1 MTVAGSVGPVFARDV
16 FGERP
21 FSALAVIS
29 RATRA
34 DFARSVPDDPSCPAD
49 ARLSEPGRIAKQMLE
64 NLGGLWGVH
73 LLADVET
80 LEILN
85 KMAGGVRK
93 RSNEYDTIEETFEL
107 RTASIKDWSDLMA
120 RRKQRRRL
128 PEVELQDF
136 TNKNVIRVGLETD
149 CPHCQ
154 AKNWSSLTAVD
165 YRVSCDR
172 CLKSY
177 EFPQARLR
185 EHSKNF
191 YYRVVGPFSVPDY
204 GRGSYASLLALRVI
218 NRFNMTMGELTFA
231 TA

>member
-1 MTVAGSVGPVFARDV
+1 MGGDRVLVSSEGLILTQQRKESEQYVQLLSSDQAFVGWL
-16 FGERP
+16 ERQG
-21 FSALAVIS
+21 IK
-29 RATRA
+29 
-34 DFARSVPDDPSCPAD
+34 

-149 CPHCQ
+149 
-154 AKNWSSLTAVD
+154 
-165 YRVSCDR
+165 
-172 CLKSY
+172 
-177 EFPQARLR
+177 
-185 EHSKNF
+185 
-191 YYRVVGPFSVPDY
+191 
-204 GRGSYASLLALRVI
+204 
-218 NRFNMTMGELTFA
+218 
-231 TA
+231 